1 MINKFVDFLID
12 KRKIILL
19 MAFLIAVAGLYS
31 YYLIPKQENP
41 DTSVAAAVITT
52 VYPGATPT
60 EVEKNVTDIIEEE
73 LDKLEDIDY
82 YSSSSLNS
90 ASVVVIMYD
99 MEFTIEDVEDDL
111 YSAID
116 KSNENLPELAEKS
129 VINTDVVPN
138 NQFIISL
145 SGQNYSDSEL
155 VEYAQTVQG
164 IIAEVEGIDTVTID
178 GEKEMEVVIE
188 VDNSK
193 MKTYGISIESV
204 LQLLQAQNLSIPT
217 GSIEYE
223 DTTISVTT
231 PAIFESIKDIENT
244 VVAGSSTSLSFV
256 KLKDIA
262 SVYIDEQG
270 DYAYYQDGNNA
281 ILLTGTIVE
290 GENAVLVGNDLR
302 EAIAESKTQLPDDLT
317 FHEAM
322 YAPQDIENSV
332 NSFVSNLI
340 QSIIL
345 IIIVVMIGV
354 RLKNAIVISVSLPL
368 SILSTFI
375 VMYLL
380 QIEFQFISIAALIVS
395 LGILVDNAIVMS
407 EAIQQN
413 LNKGLD
419 KKESIVLSIKQNATP
434 IFSSTLTTVVT
445 FSTIYFV
452 PGVVGRIAG
461 TIPTVVIA
469 SLVAS
474 YFVSMIVTPILAYM
488 YFEPENS
495 KKLRKVSKYKIFID
509 KLLSISLNHKLIVI
523 ILSFCTL
530 GISVLLASTLGL
542 QFFPVASKPVAYIN
556 FEGEG
561 MSLQSSKSVVEQ
573 INEVLDDNELID
585 NYTYSVGKGLP
596 SFFLTIP
603 TMTTAPNVGQYMLQ
617 LNEEILDSEY
627 IDISEATRYIQS
639 ELDNN
644 VSGATTYVKNLEYS
658 MPSEA
663 KIAFSVSGDPDRI
676 QEVAEEMTLALGEI
690 EGTDNVRNTIV
701 ESEYD
706 YEVKLDSDE
715 LSSYG
720 LSKYDVLKQ
729 MNTSL
734 MGAHAGIYQGGG
746 SNMEIILKSNIQS
759 LDDLSSL
766 LIMGSVTDTKVALSQ
781 ISEITIS
788 PSIPLIEHYNG
799 ENFVYVLSDILPT
812 YSSLAIEDELGDV
825 LLDDLDMDGIEISG
839 HGEVKNMLDLITDL
853 GFYAII
859 AVLVIY
865 MILYTQ
871 FRKHKMASIVLAT
884 IPLSLIGCGLGL
896 RIFDMDIQVMAILGL
911 VSLFG
916 IVVNNGILLVEVM
929 KENHQSGMLIN
940 DACISAVDERYRP
953 IFMSSL
959 TTCIGLVPLI
969 LSGDAMIAPMASV
982 LLFGLLFS
990 TMLTMVV
997 VPTLYAYLFRSKNA
1011 N

>member
-1 MINKFVDFLID
+1 MISKFVDFLIN
-12 KRKIILL
+12 KKNIILAI
-19 MAFLIAVAGLYS
+19 AFFVAVAGMYS
-31 YYLIPKQENP
+31 YYMIPKQENP

-52 VYPGATPT
+52 VYPGASPS
-60 EVEKNVTDIIEEE
+60 EVEKNVTDIIETEV
-73 LDKLEDIDY
+73 DKLDNIDY
-82 YSSSSLNS
+82 YTSSSLNS
-90 ASVVVIMYD
+90 ASLIVIMYD
-99 MEFTIEDVEDDL
+99 MEYTIDEVSDEL
-111 YSAID
+111 YNAIE
-116 KSNENLPELAEKS
+116 KSNEKLPDLAEKS
-129 VINTDVVPN
+129 VIDTEVVPN

-145 SGQNYSDSEL
+145 SGENYSDKEL
-155 VEYAQTVQG
+155 VEYAKNVQET
-164 IIAEVEGIDTVTID
+164 ILEVEGIDTVTID
-178 GEKEMEVVIE
+178 GEKQREVVIE

-193 MKTYGISIESV
+193 MKTYGISIENV
-204 LQLLQAQNLSIPT
+204 LQLLLAQNLSIPT

-223 DTTISVTT
+223 DTTISVTA
-231 PAIFESIKDIENT
+231 PAIFETLKDIENT
-244 VVAGSSTSLSFV
+244 VVSGSSSSLSFV

-262 SVYIDEQG
+262 DICIDEEG

-281 ILLTGTIVE
+281 ILLTGTLVE
-290 GENAVLVGNDLR
+290 GENAVIVGKDLR
-302 EAIAESKTQLPDDLT
+302 EAIGESKSQLPDDLI

-322 YAPQDIENSV
+322 YAPQDIEDSV

-354 RLKNAIVISVSLPL
+354 RLKNAIVISVALPL

-375 VMYLL
+375 VMFIME
-380 QIEFQFISIAALIVS
+380 IEFQFISIAALIVS

-407 EAIQQN
+407 EAIQQH
-413 LNKGLD
+413 LNNGLD
-419 KKESIVLSIKQNATP
+419 KRESIILSIKQNAAP

-474 YFVSMIVTPILAYM
+474 YLVSMIITPILAYM
-488 YFEPENS
+488 YFEPESS
-495 KKLRKVSKYKIFID
+495 KKLKKVSKYKIFID
-509 KLLSISLNHKLIVI
+509 KLLAISLNHKLIVI
-523 ILSFCTL
+523 VLSFCIL
-530 GISVLLASTLGL
+530 GVSVLLASTLGL
-542 QFFPVASKPVAYIN
+542 QFFPVASKPVVYIN

-561 MSLQSSKSVVEQ
+561 MSLQSSESVEEQ
-573 INEVLDDNELID
+573 INEVLDDDELVV
-585 NYTYSVGKGLP
+585 NYTYSIGKGLP

-617 LNEEILDSEY
+617 LDEDTLNDEFGDLAEVARHLQAKLD
-627 IDISEATRYIQS
+627 QS
-639 ELDNN
+639 
-644 VSGATTYVKNLEYS
+644 VSGASIYVKNLEYS

-663 KIAFSVSGDPDRI
+663 KIAFSVSGDPQRV
-676 QEVAEEMTLALGEI
+676 QEVAEEMTLALSEI
-690 EGTDNVRNTIV
+690 EGTENVRNTIV
-701 ESEYD
+701 ESQYD
-706 YEVKLDSDE
+706 YEVDLDSDV

-734 MGAHAGIYQGGG
+734 MGGKAGVYQGGG
-746 SNMEIILKSNIQS
+746 SNMDIILKSNIES
-759 LDDLSSL
+759 LDDLNDL
-766 LIMGSVTDTKVALSQ
+766 LIVGSVSDTKVSLSQ
-781 ISEITIS
+781 ISDIS
-788 PSIPLIEHYNG
+788 IVPSIPLIEHYNG

-812 YSSLAIEDELGDV
+812 YSSLSIENELENV
-825 LLDDLDMDGIEISG
+825 LLDDLDMEGIEISG
-839 HGEVKNMLDLITDL
+839 HGEVKNMMDLIADL

-859 AVLVIY
+859 AIFIIY

-896 RIFDMDIQVMAILGL
+896 KLFDMDIQVMAILGL

-929 KENHQSGMLIN
+929 KENCQKGLDIN
-940 DACISAVDERYRP
+940 EACIRAVDERYRP

-990 TMLTMVV
+990 TLLTMVV
-997 VPTLYAYLFRSKNA
+997 VPTLFSYMYRRG
-1011 N
+1011 